1 MLTSTDKKLDSVS
14 ILNTQDVLQSS
25 MSSLDSDT
33 INEVILAVAKPNEE
47 SLPEIQKRK
56 LESLEFQQELIEEER
71 EESEE
76 AKQEL
81 LSIKDKATSDKD
93 KAKAAAK
100 SVMLTET
107 PATASSSSATAAASS
122 SSALPIGY
130 VPGAAGTGDE
140 HLTSTNPSSS
150 VVTASD
156 VANAVMAAT
165 VKADINPR
173 QGNTNTATGTSSGGT
188 ASVLSQTNVP
198 ANASSSSITS
208 TTTSTIDTE
217 ETDYSVPPDL
227 TLSELEA
234 ITDLARESVLEREK
248 TELALIKANIV
259 ADTADDDDEANERNI
274 ENKQSGVAVA
284 ASKITPLTQT
294 QSGSG
299 HITVSHFYYLRLPF
313 CSLSQ
318 YFYIFLYVSLMLYTS
333 FVVLFCRF
341 IG

>member
-1 MLTSTDKKLDSVS
+1 M
-14 ILNTQDVLQSS
+14 
-25 MSSLDSDT
+25 
-33 INEVILAVAKPNEE
+33 
-47 SLPEIQKRK
+47 
-56 LESLEFQQELIEEER
+56 
-71 EESEE
+71 
-76 AKQEL
+76 
-81 LSIKDKATSDKD
+81 IKDKATSDKD

-107 PATASSSSATAAASS
+107 PATALSSSAATSAALS

-150 VVTASD
+150 AVTASD

-274 ENKQSGVAVA
+274 ENKHSGGVAVA
-284 ASKITPLTQT
+284 ASKITPVTST
-294 QSGSG
+294 QSGGG
-299 HITVSHFYYLRLPF
+299 HITLSH
-313 CSLSQ
+313 S
-318 YFYIFLYVSLMLYTS
+318 
-333 FVVLFCRF
+333 
-341 IG
+341 